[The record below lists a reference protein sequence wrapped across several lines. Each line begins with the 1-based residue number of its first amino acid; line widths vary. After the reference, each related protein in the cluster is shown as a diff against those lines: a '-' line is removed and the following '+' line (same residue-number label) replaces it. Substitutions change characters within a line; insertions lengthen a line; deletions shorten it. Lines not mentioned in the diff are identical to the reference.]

1 MPRPQH
7 GLPLHLMAQHLPFD
21 PPIPMVDLV
30 GQHARIQSELDQA
43 LLRASHEAAYIQ
55 GPDVAAFAGELSA
68 YLGEG
73 VHTIP
78 CANGTDALQIALM
91 ALGLQP
97 GDEVITA
104 TFTYVATAEVIALL
118 GLTPVLVD
126 VDTDTFALN
135 IDQVRAAITPQT
147 KAIVPVHLYGQGVDM
162 ESLLALAI
170 EFGIPVVEDTA
181 QALGARY
188 AFSDGRSL
196 ALGTLGTIGCTSF
209 FPSKNLGCMG
219 DGGAVFTRDAALAE
233 RIKMMA
239 NHGQK
244 VKYRHDV
251 VGCNSRLDTLQAA
264 ILRVKL
270 RHLDSYAAAR
280 QAAAARYD
288 AGLAG
293 LAGLQTPVRRAE
305 STHIYHQYTL
315 RVADQQRDALAAHLK
330 ADGIPSMIYYP
341 LPLHRQL
348 AYQSAR
354 YPDGSFP
361 IAEQLCAEVLSLP
374 MHTELTAATQDL
386 IIQSIQTF
394 FAK

>member
-1 MPRPQH
+1 
-7 GLPLHLMAQHLPFD
+7 MAQHLPFN

-30 GQHARIQSELDQA
+30 GQHARIQSDLDQA
-43 LLRASHEAAYIQ
+43 LLRASHQAAYIQ

-73 VHTIP
+73 VYTIP

-126 VDTDTFALN
+126 VDPDTFALN
-135 IDQVRAAITPQT
+135 LDQVRDALSPRT
-147 KAIVPVHLYGQGVDM
+147 KAIVPVHLYGQGVAM
-162 ESLLALAI
+162 ESLLAIAA
-170 EFGIPVVEDTA
+170 ERGIPLVEDTA

-188 AFSDGRSL
+188 ILSDGRSM

-219 DGGAVFTRDAALAE
+219 DGGAMFTRDAALAE
-233 RIKMMA
+233 KIRMIA

-270 RHLDSYAAAR
+270 RHLDEYAAAR
-280 QAAAARYD
+280 QRAAARYD

-293 LAGLQTPVRRAE
+293 LAGIQTPTRRPE
-305 STHIYHQYTL
+305 STHVYHQYTL
-315 RVADQQRDALAAHLK
+315 RVAGGRRDALAEHLK
-330 ADGIPSMIYYP
+330 ADGIPTMIYYP

-348 AYQSAR
+348 AYQSKR
-354 YPDGSFP
+354 YSDQSFP
-361 IAEQLCAEVLSLP
+361 VADQLCAEVLSLP
-374 MHTELTAATQDL
+374 MHTELTEQTQKL

-394 FAK
+394 FAS

>member
-1 MPRPQH
+1 
-7 GLPLHLMAQHLPFD
+7 
-21 PPIPMVDLV
+21 MVDLV
-30 GQHARIQSELDQA
+30 GQHARIQSDLDQA
-43 LLRASHEAAYIQ
+43 LLRASHQAAYIQ

-73 VHTIP
+73 VYTIP

-126 VDTDTFALN
+126 VDPDSFALN
-135 IDQVRAAITPQT
+135 LDQVRDALSPRT
-147 KAIVPVHLYGQGVDM
+147 KAIVPVHLYGQGVAM
-162 ESLLALAI
+162 ESLLAIAA
-170 EFGIPVVEDTA
+170 ERGIPLVEDTA

-188 AFSDGRSL
+188 TLSDGRSM

-219 DGGAVFTRDAALAE
+219 DGGALFTRDAALAE
-233 RIKMMA
+233 KIRMIA

-270 RHLDSYAAAR
+270 RHLDEYAAAR
-280 QAAAARYD
+280 QRAASRYD

-293 LAGLQTPVRRAE
+293 LAGIQTPTRRPE
-305 STHIYHQYTL
+305 STHVYHQYTL
-315 RVADQQRDALAAHLK
+315 RVAGGRRDALAAHLK
-330 ADGIPSMIYYP
+330 ADGIPTMIYYP

-348 AYQSAR
+348 AYQSKR
-354 YPDGSFP
+354 YSDQSFP
-361 IAEQLCAEVLSLP
+361 VADQLCAEVLSLP

-394 FAK
+394 FAS

>member
-1 MPRPQH
+1 
-7 GLPLHLMAQHLPFD
+7 MAQLLPFN

-43 LLRASHEAAYIQ
+43 LLRASHQAAYIQ
-55 GPDVAAFAGELSA
+55 GPDVAAFAQELSA

-91 ALGLQP
+91 SLGLQP

-126 VDTDTFALN
+126 VDPDTFALN
-135 IDQVRAAITPQT
+135 LDQVRDALSPRT
-147 KAIVPVHLYGQGVDM
+147 KAIVPVHLYGQGVAM
-162 ESLLALAI
+162 EDLLALAATA
-170 EFGIPVVEDTA
+170 GVHVVEDSA

-188 AFSDGRSL
+188 TLSDGRSM

-219 DGGAVFTRDAALAE
+219 DGGALFTRDAALAE
-233 RIKMMA
+233 KIRMIA

-270 RHLDSYAAAR
+270 RRLDEYAAAR
-280 QAAAARYD
+280 QRAAARYD

-293 LAGLQTPVRRAE
+293 LEGIQTPVRRPE
-305 STHIYHQYTL
+305 STHVYHQYTL
-315 RVADQQRDALAAHLK
+315 RIAGGLRDALAEHLK
-330 ADGIPSMIYYP
+330 ADGIPTMIYYP
-341 LPLHRQL
+341 LPLHRQV
-348 AYQSAR
+348 AYQSKR
-354 YPDGSFP
+354 YSDQSFP
-361 IAEQLCAEVLSLP
+361 VADQLCAEVLSLP
-374 MHTELTAATQDL
+374 MHTELTTQTQEL

-394 FAK
+394 FAS